1 MIVKIARNLLSF
13 ICVALVSGANAAE
26 VEPLASWSE
35 TVIAIG
41 KPLSAERF
49 NILADAAGVPRASR
63 QDTLRKFNITDEE
76 SGSERMF
83 FVREGGSPK
92 RTDIGFLEGKPEGFG
107 VYLMNQR
114 GDLKW
119 AGRGNEDEG
128 YVPTPLRDAREPFAV
143 ELGFW
148 RGFEESYN
156 ELNAVTEDGSRGR
169 LSSGRVKARPGQGQE
184 GARR

>member
-1 MIVKIARNLLSF
+1 LLFLVLLIIAIVTDVMSF
-13 ICVALVSGANAAE
+13 FTFYFILESNAAE
-26 VEPLASWSE
+26 VEPLVSWSE

-49 NILADAAGVPRASR
+49 NILADAAGAPRASR

-92 RTDIGFLEGKPEGFG
+92 RSDVGFLEGKPEGFA

-119 AGRGNEDEG
+119 AGRGKEDEG

-148 RGFEESYN
+148 QGFEEAYN
-156 ELNAVTEDGSRGR
+156 ELNAVAEDGS
-169 LSSGRVKARPGQGQE
+169 
-184 GARR
+184 